1 MKPRR
6 ILLLALVAVSVAA
19 LGAASR
25 IDFAPVLVWNA
36 SASAPIGLYR
46 IDDRAPE
53 IGDLVLVQVGAEF
66 EEFITQREYLPPE
79 IPLLKRVAARS
90 GAKICREDEAVLID
104 KNYVADALLFDSRG
118 RKLPVWSGCFI
129 LQSDEMFLLNTPQ
142 KSLDGRYF
150 GATKLNDVIGVAVPV
165 WVRSEAQ

>member
-1 MKPRR
+1 MRPLR
-6 ILLLALVAVSVAA
+6 ILVLAPVAVSIAV
-19 LGAASR
+19 LGVASR
-25 IDFAPVLVWNA
+25 FDFAPRLVWNA

-53 IGDLVLVQVGAEF
+53 IGDLVLVQVGAEL
-66 EEFITQREYLPPE
+66 EEFITEREYLPPE

-90 GAKICREDEAVLID
+90 GAEICREMEAILID
-104 KNYVADALLFDSRG
+104 KNHVADALLFDSRG

-129 LQSDEMFLLNTPQ
+129 LQSDEMFLINTPQ

-165 WVRSEAQ
+165 WVRREAQ

>member
-1 MKPRR
+1 MRPRR
-6 ILLLALVAVSVAA
+6 FLFVLVAVSVAV

-25 IDFAPVLVWNA
+25 FDFAPVLVWNA
-36 SASAPIGLYR
+36 SASAPVGLYR

-53 IGDLVLVQVGAEF
+53 IGDLVLVQVGAEL
-66 EEFITQREYLPPE
+66 EEFITEREYLPPE

-90 GAKICREDEAVLID
+90 GAEICREMEAILID
-104 KNYVADALLFDSRG
+104 KNHVADALLFDSRG

-129 LQSDEMFLLNTPQ
+129 LQFDEMFLLNTPQ
-142 KSLDGRYF
+142 NSLDGRYF

>member
-1 MKPRR
+1 MRPRR
-6 ILLLALVAVSVAA
+6 FLFFLVAVPVAA
-19 LGAASR
+19 LGVVSR
-25 IDFAPVLVWNA
+25 FDFAPVLVWNA
-36 SASAPIGLYR
+36 SASAAIGLYR

-53 IGDLVLVQVGAEF
+53 IGDLVLVQVGAQL
-66 EEFITQREYLPPE
+66 EEFITEREYLPPE

-90 GAKICREDEAVLID
+90 GAEICREDEAILID
-104 KNYVADALLFDSRG
+104 KNHVADALLFDSRG
-118 RKLPVWSGCFI
+118 RKLPVWSGCLI
-129 LQSDEMFLLNTPQ
+129 LQSDEMFLLNAPQ

>member
-1 MKPRR
+1 MRPRR
-6 ILLLALVAVSVAA
+6 FLLILVAVSVAA
-19 LGAASR
+19 LGVASR
-25 IDFAPVLVWNA
+25 FDFAPALVWNA
-36 SASAPIGLYR
+36 SASAAVGLYR
-46 IDDRAPE
+46 IENRAPE
-53 IGDLVLVQVGAEF
+53 IGDLVLVEVSAEL

-79 IPLLKRVAARS
+79 IPLLKRVAALS

-104 KNYVADALLFDSRG
+104 KNHVAEALPFDSRG

-129 LQSDEMFLLNTPQ
+129 LRSDEMFLLNAPQ

>member
-6 ILLLALVAVSVAA
+6 ILLLLVAVPVAA
-19 LGAASR
+19 VGVASR
-25 IDFAPVLVWNA
+25 FDLAPVLVWNA
-36 SASAPIGLYR
+36 SASAPVGLYR

-53 IGDLVLVQVGAEF
+53 IGDLVLVRVGAEL
-66 EEFITQREYLPPE
+66 EEFIKAREYLPPE

-90 GAKICREDEAVLID
+90 GAEICREDEAVLID
-104 KNYVADALLFDSRG
+104 KNHVADALSFDSRG

-129 LQSDEMFLLNTPQ
+129 LQSDEMFLLNAPQ

-150 GATKLNDVIGVAVPV
+150 GATKVNDVIGVAVPV
-165 WVRSEAQ
+165 WVTSEAQ

>member
-1 MKPRR
+1 MRPRC
-6 ILLLALVAVSVAA
+6 ILFFLVAVSIAA
-19 LGAASR
+19 LGVASR
-25 IDFAPVLVWNA
+25 FDFAPVLVWNA
-36 SASAPIGLYR
+36 SASAPVGLYR

-53 IGDLVLVQVGAEF
+53 IGDLVLVEVGAELK
-66 EEFITQREYLPPE
+66 EFITEREYLPPE

-90 GAKICREDEAVLID
+90 GAEICREDEAVLID
-104 KNYVADALLFDSRG
+104 KNHVADALPFDSRG
-118 RKLPVWSGCFI
+118 RKLPDWRGCFI

>member
-1 MKPRR
+1 MRPRR
-6 ILLLALVAVSVAA
+6 ILFFLVAVSVAA
-19 LGAASR
+19 LGVVSR
-25 IDFAPVLVWNA
+25 FEFAPVLVWNA

-53 IGDLVLVQVGAEF
+53 IGDLVLVQVGAELK
-66 EEFITQREYLPPE
+66 EFITEREYLPPE
-79 IPLLKRVAARS
+79 IPPLKLVAALS
-90 GAKICREDEAVLID
+90 GAEIWPEDEAVLID
-104 KNYVADALLFDSRG
+104 KIHLADAILFDSRR

-129 LQSDEMFLLNTPQ
+129 LQSDEMFLINTPQ